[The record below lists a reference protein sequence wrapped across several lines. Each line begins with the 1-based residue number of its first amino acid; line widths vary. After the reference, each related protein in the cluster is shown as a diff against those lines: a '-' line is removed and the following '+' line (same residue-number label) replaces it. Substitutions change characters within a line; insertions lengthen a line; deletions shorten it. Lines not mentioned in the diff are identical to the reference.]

1 MKPDDGRPAK
11 TTRCDKKRSESILK
25 KRREQYIGSVIN
37 GWKITDVYKKEGER
51 DYFCTGLCPLCNRP
65 AEMRLSQVKKI
76 NKCMKCTNNIAK
88 PAETIKKISNVDGSS
103 LTSIKARLEGKIN
116 RNSTTGVTG
125 VCKDG
130 NKYKATITFKGRR
143 IHLGMYED
151 INDAIKARKEAE
163 KMIYQ
168 KYIDQH
174 PNWEQ
179 EMKDALEA
187 MKGDK
192 SNEQSSNT

>member
-51 DYFCTGLCPLCNRP
+51 DYFCTGVCPLCNRP
-65 AEMRLSQVKKI
+65 AEMRLFQVKKI
-76 NKCMKCTNNIAK
+76 NKCIKCTNNIAK

-130 NKYKATITFKGRR
+130 NKYKAAITFKGRR

-179 EMKDALEA
+179 EMK
-187 MKGDK
+187 
-192 SNEQSSNT
+192 

>member
-1 MKPDDGRPAK
+1 MKSDDGRPVK
-11 TTRCDKKRSESILK
+11 TKRCDKKRSESILK

-37 GWKITDVYKKEGER
+37 GWKIINVYKKEGER

-65 AEMRLSQVKKI
+65 AEMRLCQVKNI

-88 PAETIKKISNVDGSS
+88 PAEAIKKISNVDGSS
-103 LTSIKARLEGKIN
+103 LTSIRARLEGKIN

-125 VCKDG
+125 VCKDR
-130 NKYKATITFKGRR
+130 NKYRADIAFKGKR
-143 IHLGMYED
+143 IYLGLYEN

-163 KMIYQ
+163 KIIYQ

-179 EMKDALEA
+179 EMKKALEA
-187 MKGDK
+187 MKGNN

>member
-1 MKPDDGRPAK
+1 
-11 TTRCDKKRSESILK
+11 
-25 KRREQYIGSVIN
+25 
-37 GWKITDVYKKEGER
+37 
-51 DYFCTGLCPLCNRP
+51 
-65 AEMRLSQVKKI
+65 
-76 NKCMKCTNNIAK
+76 MKCTNNIAK

-103 LTSIKARLEGKIN
+103 LTSIKARLEGKVN

>member
-1 MKPDDGRPAK
+1 M
-11 TTRCDKKRSESILK
+11 
-25 KRREQYIGSVIN
+25 
-37 GWKITDVYKKEGER
+37 
-51 DYFCTGLCPLCNRP
+51 
-65 AEMRLSQVKKI
+65 
-76 NKCMKCTNNIAK
+76 
-88 PAETIKKISNVDGSS
+88 
-103 LTSIKARLEGKIN
+103 
-116 RNSTTGVTG
+116 TG

-151 INDAIKARKEAE
+151 INDAIKTRKEAE

-179 EMKDALEA
+179 EMKEALKA
-187 MKGDK
+187 MKGAK
-192 SNEQSSNT
+192 SNE